1 MDERGR
7 CGQCRSMIPHSVNRC
22 PDCGYEPASG
32 GRIVGWVVGS
42 LAVFTLCVTTAAL
55 GYLSLLAL
63 QQGTVG
69 RTGPLV
75 AALLGLWVGAAVAL
89 TAIHRGRTRTPTNDV
104 V

>member
-1 MDERGR
+1 MDETGHCGR
-7 CGQCRSMIPHSVNRC
+7 CQAAISRDADRC
-22 PDCGYEPASG
+22 PDCGYEPASH
-32 GRIVGWVVGS
+32 GRIVGWIVGS
-42 LAVFTLCVTTAAL
+42 LAVVTLCVTTAAL

-89 TAIHRGRTRTPTNDV
+89 TAIYRGRARTPTNDV